1 MKISSVQELTR
12 ISVEFK
18 EAIGKFSATISI
30 CGGTGCLASG
40 ARSLIPVVEK
50 VLNRQNLTESVRL
63 IVTGCQGF
71 CGQGPLMVIR
81 PGDFFYTK
89 VKPEWIKEIITESV
103 IKGKPI
109 EKYLYRDPAT
119 DKAVEKESD
128 IPFYSKQNRLLTGN
142 NSRIDPSDIRDYIST
157 GGYEALGK
165 AFFNLEP
172 SGIIDEISKAGLRGR
187 GGGGFPTGRKWS
199 SAVKAPGDHKWVI
212 CNADEGNPGA
222 FMDGSILEGNPHLV
236 VEGMIIGAFAVGANR
251 GFVYV
256 RNEYPHALASITN
269 AIDQA
274 REWGLLGEN
283 ILGSGFDFDISINR
297 GGGAFVCG
305 ESTALMA
312 SLEGKPGEP
321 RAKYIHTVV
330 HGYHNEPTVLNN
342 VETWANVPRIIGE
355 GAERFSNLG
364 SKGSPGTK
372 VFSLVGNIEN
382 PGLVEIT
389 MDSTLRTLIMDIGG
403 GIPGGKIFKA
413 VQTGGPSGGC
423 LPESLLDLSLDFET
437 LNEAGS
443 MLGAGGIIVLDED
456 TCMVDL
462 ALHFIRFEELESCGK
477 CTPCREGLKELDRIL
492 ECITKGEGETKDL
505 DYLEEIGEW
514 MKAGSLCALGTSAAN
529 PVLSTL
535 RYFRDEY
542 IDHISQQK
550 CPAGVCRALIEYRVI
565 EEKCTGCGECA
576 VVCPTGAVSGVK
588 DKPHSIDRVLCIKCN
603 ECYKACKF
611 DAIAKQKQNA

>member
-1 MKISSVQELTR
+1 MKISSVHELTR
-12 ISVEFK
+12 IAAEFK

-40 ARSLIPVVEK
+40 ARNLIPVVEK
-50 VLNRQNLTESVRL
+50 VLNKHNLTESVRL

-81 PGDFFYTK
+81 PGEFLDTN
-89 VKPEWIKEIITESV
+89 VKPEWIGEIITESV
-103 IKGKPI
+103 IKGKPAG
-109 EKYLYRDPAT
+109 KYLYRDPAT

-142 NSRIDPSDIRDYIST
+142 NSKIDPSDIRDYISI
-157 GGYEALGK
+157 GGYQALGK

-199 SAVKAPGDHKWVI
+199 SAVKASGDHKWVI

-236 VEGMIIGAFAVGANR
+236 VEGMIIGAFAIGANR
-251 GFVYV
+251 GYVYV

-321 RAKYIHTVV
+321 RAKYVHTVE

-355 GAERFSNLG
+355 GADRFSSLG
-364 SKGSPGTK
+364 SNGSPGTK

-403 GIPGGKIFKA
+403 GIPGGKKFKA

-423 LPESLLDLSLDFET
+423 LPESLLDLPLDFDSLD
-437 LNEAGS
+437 EAGS

-492 ECITKGEGETKDL
+492 ERITKGEGETKDL

-542 IDHISQQK
+542 TDHISQQK
-550 CPAGVCRALIEYRVI
+550 CPAGVCRALIDYRVI
-565 EEKCTGCGECA
+565 EENCTGCGECA
-576 VVCPTGAVSGVK
+576 AVCPTGAVSGVK
-588 DKPHSIDRVLCIKCN
+588 NKPHSIDRLLCIKCN
-603 ECYKACKF
+603 ECYKVCKF
-611 DAIAKQKQNA
+611 DAIIK